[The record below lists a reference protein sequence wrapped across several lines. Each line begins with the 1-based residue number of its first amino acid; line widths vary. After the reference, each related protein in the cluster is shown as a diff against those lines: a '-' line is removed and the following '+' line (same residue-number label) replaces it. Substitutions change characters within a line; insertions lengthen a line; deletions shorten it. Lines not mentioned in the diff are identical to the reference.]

1 MLTQSERKWCKKRQK
16 INNSPLQE
24 PWVLAPEF
32 VRMAFNEMH
41 EAREAAE
48 FEAMVAAKL
57 AERCVLLEKV
67 VQKALGAAEY
77 INLSAAAE
85 NALKVAR
92 LQVEEE
98 MEKCIK

>member
-32 VRMAFNEMH
+32 MRMAFNEMH

-48 FEAMVAAKL
+48 FEAMVAALL
-57 AERCVLLEKV
+57 ADIDFSPVADTRPWVR
-67 VQKALGAAEY
+67 
-77 INLSAAAE
+77 
-85 NALKVAR
+85 LKYAR
-92 LQVEEE
+92 LAVEEE
-98 MEKCIK
+98 MNANRI

>member
-32 VRMAFNEMH
+32 LRMAFKEMH

-48 FEAMVAAKL
+48 FEARVAAL
-57 AERCVLLEKV
+57 IAELYADKFADVVLKH
-67 VQKALGAAEY
+67 
-77 INLSAAAE
+77 
-85 NALKVAR
+85 AR

-98 MEKCIK
+98 MNNDNR